1 MNGLTRL
8 LFFGNYFYGFC
19 VVALSIEAN
28 LQQHIPLN
36 SLTYYLFVF
45 AATVLFYTHAYIA
58 EPIND
63 PHNKRATWYA
73 RYRKRIGWSQ
83 LFLTIIC
90 LVTGIYLLQENWGSM
105 VKMDVWQWVTVI
117 FFPLAAALYYGSV
130 SPGSGT
136 RNLRNNGWFKPFVI
150 GFVWAGVVTVYPVVF
165 SSLENH
171 RVYQPDLFMVLLT
184 LKNLMFITMLCIMFD
199 IKDYAADHNRQLKTF
214 VVRYGLR
221 RTIFSILIPL
231 SLLGLAIFLVFTAL
245 REIPVLRILVNMI
258 PFLLL
263 ITVAYSMHRRK
274 SILYYLAIID
284 GLMLVKALCGIAGM
298 IFIK

>member
-63 PHNKRATWYA
+63 PHNKRAAWYA
-73 RYRKRIGWSQ
+73 RHRKEISWSQ
-83 LFLTIIC
+83 LLLTIIC
-90 LVTGIYLLQENWGSM
+90 IATGIYLLHKNRGGIVEANY
-105 VKMDVWQWVTVI
+105 WQWLPVI
-117 FFPLAAALYYGSV
+117 VFPLVAVLYYGSV
-130 SPGSGT
+130 SPGSST
-136 RNLRNNGWFKPFVI
+136 RNLRNNGWLKPFVI